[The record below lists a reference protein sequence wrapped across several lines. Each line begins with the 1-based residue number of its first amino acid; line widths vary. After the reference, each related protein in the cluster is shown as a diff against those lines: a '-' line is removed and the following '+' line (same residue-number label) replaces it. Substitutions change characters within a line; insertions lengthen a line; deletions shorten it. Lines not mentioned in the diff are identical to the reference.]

1 LPPSANR
8 RILASNNEERPII
21 GYATLGTN
29 DIDSALAFYDAL
41 LATAGGKRL
50 MQMPNDRKLTF
61 YGAGAGKPMLAMGKP
76 CDGRDATAGNGTMVA
91 LSADSR
97 GQVDLIDAK
106 AIELGGADE
115 GAPGSRGPEQMGFY
129 GTYFRDPDGNKLC
142 VFKMG

>member
-1 LPPSANR
+1 M
-8 RILASNNEERPII
+8 I

-50 MQMPNDRKLTF
+50 MQMPDDRKLTF
-61 YGAGAGKPMLAMGKP
+61 YGAGVGKPMLAIGKP
-76 CDGRDATAGNGTMVA
+76 YDGQYATAGNGTMVA
-91 LSADSR
+91 LSADTR
-97 GQVDLIDAK
+97 EQVDQVYAK
-106 AIELGGADE
+106 AIDLGGTDD

-129 GTYFRDPDGNKLC
+129 GAYFRDPDGNKLC